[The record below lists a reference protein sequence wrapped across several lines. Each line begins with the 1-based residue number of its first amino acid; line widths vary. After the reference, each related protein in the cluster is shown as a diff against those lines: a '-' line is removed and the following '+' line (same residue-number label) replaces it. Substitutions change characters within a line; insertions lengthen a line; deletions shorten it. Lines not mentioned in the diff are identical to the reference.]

1 MFPYILVLGFLVFFS
16 VFEICNYDK
25 NGENI
30 RWVFALILLFLF
42 SGLRYD
48 VGKDFQAYE
57 ELYNSSLLGLNP
69 EIKELGWAFF
79 FHLFRSLNIPFQIVV
94 LIISFLT
101 IYCVAIF
108 IRQYSPYPFFSLL
121 IFFCFAQYY
130 TYTFNVMRQCLASYI
145 FFASLEH
152 IENRNFIKYFLNIG
166 CSIFFIHFSAIICL
180 PLYFILRR
188 SYPLS
193 VKLGLLV
200 VILYVAQFFIL
211 IVASLDA
218 YKIYLNFEQFA
229 SEITITTY
237 MLMLLSTG
245 LLILDIFLGKTYKTV
260 TYNILQNINYVA
272 LVFLSITCFFA
283 ETPLTLVFLRFAC
296 FYTPILIVLIPKFIK
311 YFFSLNSQR
320 IVIACISMAYIA
332 IFFHTLHSGGEV
344 NKLLPYRSIL

>member
-57 ELYNSSLLGLNP
+57 ELYNGSLLGLNP

-130 TYTFNVMRQCLASYI
+130 TYTFNVMRQCMASYI

-152 IENRNFIKYFLNIG
+152 IENRNMVKYFLNIG

>member
-108 IRQYSPYPFFSLL
+108 IRQYSPYPF
-121 IFFCFAQYY
+121 
-130 TYTFNVMRQCLASYI
+130 NVMRQCLASYI

-211 IVASLDA
+211 IVAS
-218 YKIYLNFEQFA
+218 
-229 SEITITTY
+229 
-237 MLMLLSTG
+237 
-245 LLILDIFLGKTYKTV
+245 
-260 TYNILQNINYVA
+260 
-272 LVFLSITCFFA
+272 
-283 ETPLTLVFLRFAC
+283 
-296 FYTPILIVLIPKFIK
+296 
-311 YFFSLNSQR
+311 
-320 IVIACISMAYIA
+320 
-332 IFFHTLHSGGEV
+332 
-344 NKLLPYRSIL
+344 